1 MNTVVRGLED
11 KRVAEVM
18 GHGGAAGREETEN
31 RKRLKMKWVRDYSGV
46 DASVV
51 FLKE

>member
-1 MNTVVRGLED
+1 MNIVVRGFED
-11 KRVAEVM
+11 KRVVEVM
-18 GHGGAAGREETEN
+18 GYGGAVGREEIEN

-46 DASVV
+46 DVSVV